1 MTYDRVCGS
10 AYANPAGRPWPV
22 GCPGADTQPMT
33 DAASAETTPLRV
45 LVVDPDDRIRESLAR
60 LLPIGGRC
68 LVVGGAGDA
77 DAAIEL
83 IEGMKPDVVMI
94 DSRVAQGDA
103 GADLV
108 ERFRVAR
115 RG

>member
-1 MTYDRVCGS
+1 
-10 AYANPAGRPWPV
+10 
-22 GCPGADTQPMT
+22 
-33 DAASAETTPLRV
+33 
-45 LVVDPDDRIRESLAR
+45 
-60 LLPIGGRC
+60 
-68 LVVGGAGDA
+68 VGGAGDA

-94 DSRVAQGDA
+94 DSRVADA

-115 RG
+115 RGIRIVVLNWSDGAAPAFALAGADAYIRKTFRPHELIDAVVNAGRPPA